1 MEVFIE
7 AGKVNILKLF
17 MKFSKD
23 NLFNF
28 GLGVSVKKASY
39 PFTSKNFHIEELK
52 AGQSTFS
59 FLFLNTPGCLISNKK
74 ERGNSL
80 YSRMHSKI
88 CGLILWLNQFK
99 IFQSGGGGGF

>member
-1 MEVFIE
+1 MEVTKLIFSTLLLEVFIE

-59 FLFLNTPGCLISNKK
+59 FLFFNTPGCLVSNKK
-74 ERGNSL
+74 GRG
-80 YSRMHSKI
+80 K
-88 CGLILWLNQFK
+88 QF
-99 IFQSGGGGGF
+99 IFTYAQ